1 MYYSGRS
8 KWVGKIPDTDRYT
21 YYNLE
26 RYPKERVII
35 DGIQISFVENK
46 DARHRSEYEYLW
58 LVCPRNSF
66 QRYEC
71 SLDNTPEIANLN
83 YIYMNYG
90 LLPDE
95 YGEGIDDLELG
106 MEEEPLAQP
115 TDDQVDR
122 TFRRVNMAN
131 WGNLQTLIRCFQRA
145 LYYFLRY
152 LDSKQI

>member
-8 KWVGKIPDTDRYT
+8 EWVGKIPGTDRYISC
-21 YYNLE
+21 NQE
-26 RYPKERVII
+26 RYPREKVIF
-35 DGIQISFVENK
+35 DGWKISFVENK

-58 LVCPRNSF
+58 LVCPKNSF
-66 QRYEC
+66 KRYEC
-71 SLDNTPEIANLN
+71 FVLAEVANLN
-83 YIYMNYG
+83 QIYMNYG
-90 LLPDE
+90 FLPDE
-95 YGEGIDDLELG
+95 YGEGIDELEWG

-131 WGNLQTLIRCFQRA
+131 WGDLHSEIVRCFQRA

-152 LDSKQI
+152 LDSSV